1 MQEKE
6 VKELIE
12 EIYAEKLKELSK
24 NSERSP
30 GEGFFRASA
39 TGFCF
44 RKNYY
49 SSTSTEPTN
58 PVTEKTQRIFR
69 LGNLIHLDLQDS
81 LDSYLNKEN

>member
-30 GEGFFRASA
+30 GEGFLEHQLQDF
-39 TGFCF
+39 
-44 RKNYY
+44 
-49 SSTSTEPTN
+49 
-58 PVTEKTQRIFR
+58 VLEKTITHQ
-69 LGNLIHLDLQDS
+69 LL
-81 LDSYLNKEN
+81 LNQPTL